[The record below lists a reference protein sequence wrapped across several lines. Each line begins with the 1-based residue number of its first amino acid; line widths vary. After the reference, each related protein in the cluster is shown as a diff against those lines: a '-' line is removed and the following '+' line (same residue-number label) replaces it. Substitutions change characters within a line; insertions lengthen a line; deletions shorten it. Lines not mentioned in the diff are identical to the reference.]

1 MHTEVS
7 SDRVAILV
15 KKLSLK
21 IDKLANRILAPH
33 DLTSSQYK
41 VLKLLL
47 LRPPQSVRQV
57 DVEEYFSMTNPT
69 VTGLINKLEAKG
81 LVARAVNPHDGR
93 SKVLRLTEKTLAMK
107 EKLFLLGEGLE
118 NEFTSVLDAQEKA
131 VLLALLKKLCDQE
144 DSSKEETV

>member
-1 MHTEVS
+1 MHAEVS

-131 VLLALLKKLCDQE
+131 VLLALLKKLCDQQ

>member
-1 MHTEVS
+1 VHTEVS

>member
-1 MHTEVS
+1 MHAEVS

-21 IDKLANRILAPH
+21 IDRLANRILAPH

-47 LRPPQSVRQV
+47 LRPAESVRQV

-69 VTGLINKLEAKG
+69 VTGLVNKLEAKG
-81 LVARAVNPHDGR
+81 LVERAVNPHDGR

-131 VLLALLKKLCDQE
+131 VLLALLKKLCDRQ
-144 DSSKEETV
+144 DSGKEETV